1 MKYVLGID
9 IGTSGTKT
17 ALFDETGTC
26 VASYT
31 GEYPLSQPANG
42 WAEQAPADWWQ
53 ATVDGIQS
61 VLKSSHTP
69 IGDIKGVGLSGQMH
83 GLVLLDAQGEVLR
96 PCIIWAD
103 QRTGAEVEDM
113 ERLIGRQTI
122 IDITANPPMTGFTAA
137 KILWVKKHEP
147 KIWEKVRHILLP
159 KDYIRY
165 KLTGTFVSDVSD
177 ASGMQL
183 MNVAARDWSPEI
195 LALLD
200 ISPLLLPELV
210 ESQEVSGRVHE
221 AAAATTGLLEGTVV
235 VGGAGDNAAA
245 AIGTGVYRP
254 GKAFTTIGS
263 SAVVYTVTDAP
274 QIDPDGRVH
283 TLCASVPGKWTL
295 MSCTQAAGLSLKWLR
310 DTLCQEEVTQAK
322 AEGVDPYEIMTR
334 LAAAVPPGANRLLYL
349 PYLMGERSPYLDP
362 NARGVFFGLSAI
374 HTKADLIRSVLEGVA
389 FSQRQCV
396 DVFRDNQADI
406 DDMIITGGGGRS
418 SLWRQMLADL
428 YNTPVRTLQTDQG
441 GALGAAIL
449 AGVGSGLFASI
460 EEACEKLIH
469 YNPAQAADT
478 AAHDQYEPYFEL
490 YKDLYT
496 QLSPAFDRLAAL

>member
-1 MKYVLGID
+1 M
-9 IGTSGTKT
+9 
-17 ALFDETGTC
+17 C
-26 VASYT
+26 
-31 GEYPLSQPANG
+31 
-42 WAEQAPADWWQ
+42 
-53 ATVDGIQS
+53 
-61 VLKSSHTP
+61 SS
-69 IGDIKGVGLSGQMH
+69 DL
-83 GLVLLDAQGEVLR
+83 
-96 PCIIWAD
+96 
-103 QRTGAEVEDM
+103 
-113 ERLIGRQTI
+113 
-122 IDITANPPMTGFTAA
+122 
-137 KILWVKKHEP
+137 
-147 KIWEKVRHILLP
+147 
-159 KDYIRY
+159 
-165 KLTGTFVSDVSD
+165 
-177 ASGMQL
+177 
-183 MNVAARDWSPEI
+183 
-195 LALLD
+195 
-200 ISPLLLPELV
+200 
-210 ESQEVSGRVHE
+210 
-221 AAAATTGLLEGTVV
+221 
-235 VGGAGDNAAA
+235 
-245 AIGTGVYRP
+245 
-254 GKAFTTIGS
+254 
-263 SAVVYTVTDAP
+263 
-274 QIDPDGRVH
+274 IDPDGRVH

-374 HTKADLIRSVLEGVA
+374 HTKADLIRAVLEGVA